1 MLNVTPLKLVILCL
15 ASFRLSHF
23 FAFDDITRRL
33 REYFLDYTQET
44 SPMGIGFSRPQP
56 KGRGLRKAIGW
67 ILRCYWCTGVW
78 TSLILLILNYCVPHP
93 LVDGFLLLLAVA
105 GAQSLLE
112 HWVQTRI

>member
-1 MLNVTPLKLVILCL
+1 MGNLTILKLIILSL

-23 FAFDDITRRL
+23 FAFDDITRRI
-33 REYFLDYTQET
+33 REYFLDYTQEE
-44 SPMGIGFSRPQP
+44 PAMGFGFSKP
-56 KGRGLRKAIGW
+56 KLRGTGLRRAIGW

-78 TSLILLILNYCVPHP
+78 ITLFLLILDSAWSHP
-93 LVDGFLLLLAVA
+93 IVDGFFLLLAVA